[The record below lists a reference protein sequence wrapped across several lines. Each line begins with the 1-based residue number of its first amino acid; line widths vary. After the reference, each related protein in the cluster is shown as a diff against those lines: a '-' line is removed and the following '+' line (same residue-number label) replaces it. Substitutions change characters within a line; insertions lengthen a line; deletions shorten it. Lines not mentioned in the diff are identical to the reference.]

1 MLIKICGLTRED
13 DARAAID
20 AGAHLL
26 GFVFVAGTPRAVDP
40 ATVQWVRDLPVATVG
55 VFRDAPLDEVQ
66 RIRDDL
72 RLDWVQL
79 HGDEPDDW
87 LRILG
92 GRVIR
97 RMVVSGPFDWE
108 RLSWLANRC
117 LPLVDPGAG
126 DGRACNWSMLGSPP
140 DGSRFGLAGG
150 LTPANVANA
159 VRATRPTLVDVSS
172 GVESEPGVKDREA
185 VRAFVAAAR
194 GGAMGAVPGAVSARS

>member
-1 MLIKICGLTRED
+1 VLIKICGLTGED

-26 GFVFVAGTPRAVDP
+26 GFVFVPGTPRAVDP
-40 ATVQWVRDLPVATVG
+40 DAAGWIRDLPVATVG
-55 VFRDAPLDEVQ
+55 VFRDAPLGEVQ

-97 RMVVSGPFDWE
+97 RMAVSEPFDWE
-108 RLSWLANRC
+108 RLSWLATRC

-126 DGRACNWSMLGSPP
+126 DGRAFDWSMLGPP
-140 DGSRFGLAGG
+140 PNGSRFGLAGG
-150 LTPANVANA
+150 LTPANVGDA
-159 VRATRPTLVDVSS
+159 VRALRPTLVDVSS
-172 GVESEPGVKDREA
+172 GVESAPGVKDHEA